1 MKALTSTLAASTIAA
16 LAACLPG
23 IAQGQATA
31 APQHSPTLTWNQIT
45 RETVERV
52 KPTQHQA
59 ARLLAYVSMAQ
70 YAALAQARDK
80 TALPDTVATA
90 SMRVIADLAP
100 TQGAFVEERM
110 ALQGLRKTEQGHAI
124 AASVL
129 AQANS
134 DQFGRKPDTHP
145 VQGAYMWKSL
155 ANPPAPPAY
164 PALGGMRTFV
174 MDAGD
179 MFRVAPPPSM
189 SSIKFANDMSEILH
203 YTVAPTQESTRI
215 AKFYDMTTGTMAA
228 GYWNE
233 QADAVIRKNNV
244 AELQAARILA
254 TMNAAIMDAL
264 IACHDSKYAY
274 WVPRPSQAEAMV
286 KPLIGVPNH
295 PSYPSNHSCLSTAA
309 GMVLAHF
316 FPSERSRFEKAAN
329 EAGLSR
335 IYAGIHYRFDIDAG
349 EEIGRKVA
357 ALAITRQ
364 EDMLAR
370 WTQTVVAQNARP

>member
-1 MKALTSTLAASTIAA
+1 MNTLITNLALTTVAVFTACTPGCVRAQSPAST
-16 LAACLPG
+16 
-23 IAQGQATA
+23 
-31 APQHSPTLTWNQIT
+31 QHSPTLTWNQIT

-70 YAALAQARDK
+70 YAALAHGRD
-80 TALPDTVATA
+80 TAATPDTVATA
-90 SMRVIADLAP
+90 SMRIIADLAP
-100 TQGAFVEERM
+100 TQGAFAEERF
-110 ALQGLRKTEQGHAI
+110 AQLGLRKTDQGQAI

-129 AQANS
+129 TQAHS
-134 DQFGRKPDTHP
+134 DEFGRKPDAQP

-164 PALGGMRTFV
+164 PALGAMRPFV
-174 MDAGD
+174 MNAGN

-189 SSIKFANDMSEILH
+189 SSIQFTNDMSEILR
-203 YTVAPTQESTRI
+203 YTVAPTRESTRI

-233 QADAVIRKNNV
+233 QAEAMIRKNNV
-244 AELQAARILA
+244 TELQAARILA
-254 TMNAAIMDAL
+254 TMNAAIVDAL
-264 IACHDSKYAY
+264 IACHDSKYVY
-274 WVPRPSQAEAMV
+274 WVPRPSQAEPMV

-295 PSYPSNHSCLSTAA
+295 PSYPSNHSCLSTTA

-370 WTQTVVAQNARP
+370 WTQTVVAQRAYR

>member
-1 MKALTSTLAASTIAA
+1 MTTLITTLAVTAVAAFTACTPGCARAQTPAST
-16 LAACLPG
+16 
-23 IAQGQATA
+23 
-31 APQHSPTLTWNQIT
+31 QHSPTLTWNQIT
-45 RETVERV
+45 REAVERV

-70 YAALAQARDK
+70 YAALVQGRDSAA
-80 TALPDTVATA
+80 TPDTVATA

-100 TQGAFVEERM
+100 TQGAFAEERFAQLGM
-110 ALQGLRKTEQGHAI
+110 RKTDQGHTLAT
-124 AASVL
+124 SVL
-129 AQANS
+129 AQAHS
-134 DQFGRKPDTHP
+134 DEFGRKPDAQP

-164 PALGGMRTFV
+164 PALGAMRPFV
-174 MDAGD
+174 MDAGN

-189 SSIKFANDMSEILH
+189 SSIKFANDMAEILH
-203 YTVAPTQESTRI
+203 YTVAPTRESTRV

-233 QADAVIRKNNV
+233 QAEGMIRKNNV

-254 TMNAAIMDAL
+254 TMNAAIVDAL
-264 IACHDSKYAY
+264 IACHDSKYVY
-274 WVPRPSQAEAMV
+274 WVPRPSQAEPTV

-316 FPSERSRFEKAAN
+316 FPSERSRLEKAAN

-357 ALAITRQ
+357 ALAAARH

-370 WTQTVVAQNARP
+370 WTQTTVAQRADR